1 MVSADPVANA
11 AGSAF
16 FERTI
21 IEALRLRGA
30 KTRSISVHKEKKA
43 NDLKLHFTSALVDS
57 TRLTPDAALG
67 DDKTAGNA
75 LAKSAWKSR

>member
-1 MVSADPVANA
+1 VANA

-30 KTRSISVHKEKKA
+30 KTRSISVQKEKKA
-43 NDLKLHFTSALVDS
+43 NGLKLHFTSALVDS
-57 TRLTPDAALG
+57 TRLTPDSVPG